1 MSIFSELLNG
11 NSKKRDKR
19 KKERQIRRLSKALR
33 HLQSKM
39 KKSEKRKQ
47 EKKRRRKEII
57 KTFYKNNKTQLSMSA
72 DNTVPSRPSSSNTVR
87 GSPPP
92 SRPSSSNSIIEVSP
106 EDTPLHTPSMDREN
120 EDVIGRKRI
129 YSNSSDSSYMEQTHI
144 LPTTENLKTHFTRPE
159 DYKNIKIIPCSVAV
173 EKLTFPDNFTVS
185 SESVPY
191 LKVGDTFI
199 GPAEEE
205 DINALLG
212 DNTGDMI
219 SEHTDYIDYEIE
231 SFSDLP
237 EVNIANN
244 NDIINQAMTLSGIND
259 EVPMKGPGDR
269 VEDVPSLPEN
279 HQNQSVIEKGDQ
291 EKSKQ
296 IKSII
301 KEKTF
306 KGKNNYRN
314 CKNKNKQSRTSAHSD
329 TESEPLTLQRATYV
343 AQETEEREAREVQ
356 RRKRE
361 AEYKKRTE
369 QRRKQRELQ
378 REQESIKFL
387 EDRNFGVLRGR
398 SMDDRVKMNDIMMTE
413 VWDLKE
419 KIRQRLPEGI
429 TDVVKT

>member
-1 MSIFSELLNG
+1 
-11 NSKKRDKR
+11 
-19 KKERQIRRLSKALR
+19 
-33 HLQSKM
+33 
-39 KKSEKRKQ
+39 
-47 EKKRRRKEII
+47 
-57 KTFYKNNKTQLSMSA
+57 
-72 DNTVPSRPSSSNTVR
+72 
-87 GSPPP
+87 
-92 SRPSSSNSIIEVSP
+92 
-106 EDTPLHTPSMDREN
+106 
-120 EDVIGRKRI
+120 
-129 YSNSSDSSYMEQTHI
+129 
-144 LPTTENLKTHFTRPE
+144 
-159 DYKNIKIIPCSVAV
+159 
-173 EKLTFPDNFTVS
+173 
-185 SESVPY
+185 
-191 LKVGDTFI
+191 
-199 GPAEEE
+199 
-205 DINALLG
+205 
-212 DNTGDMI
+212 MI

-244 NDIINQAMTLSGIND
+244 NDIINQAMTLSGINE

-429 TDVVKT
+429 RDVVKT